1 MKFSTLPRLT
11 LFIAVALGLSA
22 CGPDRSRSDR
32 PDTIRFADTGIDGIE
47 EMRRAFHEF
56 VETMEEKTG
65 LKVDFYPVSNR
76 TIAAVAL
83 EAGDV
88 DVVLAGPT
96 EYLFIKSRQ
105 DVTPIA
111 AIERAEYYSV
121 IIVPADSPA
130 QSLTDLRGKTIAFKD
145 SGSTSGHVAPTAM
158 FMEAGMIEGEDYIGP
173 QADRLRFEML
183 YAGDVDAIAGGIK
196 DFRRVEEEH
205 PGEYRVLAR
214 SEPLPRDIFVARAG
228 LHPEIVEQLKTTMIA
243 NGEEIMQAI
252 LAPGERK
259 KYTGASIVAANDS
272 DYDGMR
278 EVHLALDLPFDE

>member
-1 MKFSTLPRLT
+1 MKFLG
-11 LFIAVALGLSA
+11 LFRCALLIGVGLGLSA
-22 CGPDRSRSDR
+22 CGPDRSRSER
-32 PDTIRFADTGIDGIE
+32 PDTIRFADTGVEGIE
-47 EMRRAFHEF
+47 EMRRAFHDF
-56 VETMEEKTG
+56 VSTMEEKTG

-105 DVTPIA
+105 NVIPIA

-121 IIVPADSPA
+121 IIVPSDSPA
-130 QSLTDLRGKTIAFKD
+130 RSLTDLRGKTVAFKN

-158 FMEAGMIEGEDYIGP
+158 FMEAGMIEGEDYLGP

-183 YAGDVDAIAGGIK
+183 HAGDVDAIAGGIK
-196 DFRRVEEEH
+196 DFRRLEKER

-214 SEPLPRDIFVARAG
+214 GEPLPRDIFVARAG
-228 LHPEIVEQLKTTMIA
+228 LHPDVVEQLKTTMIA
-243 NGEEIMQAI
+243 NGEEIMRAI
-252 LAPGERK
+252 LAPGEAT
-259 KYTGASIVAANDS
+259 KYVGAGIVAANDS
-272 DYDGMR
+272 DYDEMR
-278 EVHLALDLPFDE
+278 AVHRALDIPFDE

>member
-1 MKFSTLPRLT
+1 MKFLGLFRCA
-11 LFIAVALGLSA
+11 LFIGVGLGLSA
-22 CGPDRSRSDR
+22 CGPDRSRSER
-32 PDTIRFADTGIDGIE
+32 PDTIRFADTGVEGIE
-47 EMRRAFHEF
+47 EMRRAFHDF
-56 VETMEEKTG
+56 VSTMEEKTG

-105 DVTPIA
+105 NVIPIA

-121 IIVPADSPA
+121 IIVPSDSPA
-130 QSLTDLRGKTIAFKD
+130 RSLTDLRGKTVAFKN

-158 FMEAGMIEGEDYIGP
+158 FMEAGMIEGEDYLGP

-183 YAGDVDAIAGGIK
+183 HAGDVDAIAGGIK
-196 DFRRVEEEH
+196 DFRRLEKER

-214 SEPLPRDIFVARAG
+214 GEPLPRDIFVARAG
-228 LHPEIVEQLKTTMIA
+228 LHPDVVEQLKTTMIA
-243 NGEEIMQAI
+243 NGEEIMRAI
-252 LAPGERK
+252 LAPGEAT
-259 KYTGASIVAANDS
+259 KYVGAGIVAANDS
-272 DYDGMR
+272 DYDEMR
-278 EVHLALDLPFDE
+278 AVHRALDIPFDE